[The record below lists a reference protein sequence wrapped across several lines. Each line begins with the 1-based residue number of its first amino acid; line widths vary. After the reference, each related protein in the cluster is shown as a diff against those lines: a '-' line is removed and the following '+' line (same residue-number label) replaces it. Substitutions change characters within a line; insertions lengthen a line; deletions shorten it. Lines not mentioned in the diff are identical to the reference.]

1 MSRYA
6 WANPSTGVREQD
18 DDLTRAI
25 ERIQAELA
33 AQLDQWADSAI
44 LYTQEPKF
52 QVHQHGANPI
62 AAKRR
67 HRLFDRIW
75 LMFHRLSDDEPVE
88 TDPAQNDA
96 KK

>member
-1 MSRYA
+1 
-6 WANPSTGVREQD
+6 
-18 DDLTRAI
+18 
-25 ERIQAELA
+25 
-33 AQLDQWADSAI
+33 
-44 LYTQEPKF
+44 
-52 QVHQHGANPI
+52 VHQHGANPI